1 MILAAG
7 VILLQLSAAVPGKPV
22 RPVQANPSPAAASAE
37 SSAVVVSPSR
47 WRNIKLADFK
57 FGDAP
62 DASAPAPKA
71 SEPDLLN
78 DSAALPPIYIPRI
91 KTKKHDVIRPQ
102 QSYPRRPWLAL
113 MAAQHGAAAF
123 DAYST
128 RYAVGHGATE
138 QNPLLRPFAHSPSI
152 YAVSQ
157 LTPAALDLVGRRMQR
172 SQNHLVRRLWW
183 LPQTLSAAAYIWAGA
198 HNLQVAN
205 SR

>member
-1 MILAAG
+1 MFLAAG
-7 VILLQLSAAVPGKPV
+7 VILLQLSAAVPGKAV
-22 RPVQANPSPAAASAE
+22 RPVQANLSPAVASAE
-37 SSAVVVSPSR
+37 ISAVVVSPSR
-47 WRNIKLADFK
+47 RRNIKLADFT

-62 DASAPAPKA
+62 DTSVPAVKA
-71 SEPDLLN
+71 SELDLFS
-78 DSAALPPIYIPRI
+78 DPVMLPPIYIPHI
-91 KTKKHDVIRPQ
+91 KGKKHDVLRPE
-102 QSYPRRPWLAL
+102 QSYPRRTWLAL

-172 SQNHLVRRLWW
+172 SHNHFIRRLWW
-183 LPQTLSAAAYIWAGA
+183 LPQTLSTATYIWAGT
-198 HNLQVAN
+198 HNLQIAN